1 MPQLKIAD
9 LTSLLQSSQA
19 KWIAKETPLSLL
31 ADDKKRALLN
41 PTEPKKAAIVA
52 GAAAPPAGIVPAVD
66 WRNRNGNHVTGVKN
80 QASCGS
86 CVSFCTVAVTESMAS
101 IEKSQLLDLS
111 EADQHFCSSHGAN
124 CGGWDDASA
133 FAQIKSRGVC
143 SDASFPYATAFPNN
157 DPNYYYSHNAPPNPV
172 CKINPNRNDSV
183 VKITDIHNMGADQMA
198 IKNYLANT
206 GPVSCSLAVY
216 DDFFNYSSGI
226 YHHVTGALAGYHCIE
241 VIGYNEA
248 GQYWIC
254 KNSWGTS
261 WGLSGFLQI
270 AYGQCNMDVYEKIGV
285 TGVVLPAPAHGW
297 FGYENLGGIITSR
310 PNAVSWGP
318 NRIDVVARGQDS
330 AVYHRWWD
338 GAHWNGWES
347 LGGSI
352 QGAPTICSWASGRLD
367 IFALGTNHH
376 LYHKYYQGGWSNW
389 EDLGGLLSSE
399 PACVSWGPNRI
410 DIFAR
415 GMNSSMWHYW
425 WDGHWHG
432 WEDLGGI
439 INTAPGVSSWASG
452 RLDCFARGLNNHLFH
467 KYFNGSWSGWEDLGS
482 DIYGSPAAVSWGP
495 NRIDIFFPN
504 QHYGMGH
511 KWWDGAHWSGDEDL
525 GGLLSSDVG
534 VSSWAAGRLD
544 CFVEGTDS
552 AMYHKWY
559 Q

>member
-1 MPQLKIAD
+1 MAQLKIAD
-9 LTSLLQSSQA
+9 LTGLLQSSQA

-31 ADDKKRALLN
+31 DDDKKRQLLN
-41 PTEPKKAAIVA
+41 QVEPKKATIVA
-52 GAAAPPAGIVPAVD
+52 GGVAPPAGLVPAVD
-66 WRNRNGNHVTGVKN
+66 WRNRNGNHVTAIKN

-101 IEKSQLLDLS
+101 IEKTQLLDLS

-133 FAQIKSRGVC
+133 FAQIKTRGVC
-143 SDASFPYATAFPNN
+143 SEADFPYATAFPNN
-157 DPNYYYSHNAPPNPV
+157 DPNYYYSHNAPPNPS
-172 CKINPNRNDSV
+172 CKVSPNRNASV
-183 VKITDIHNMGADQMA
+183 VKLTDVHNMGSDQTS

-206 GPVSCSLAVY
+206 GPVSCSFAVY
-216 DDFFNYSSGI
+216 DDFFSYASGV
-226 YHHVTGALAGYHCIE
+226 YHHVTGALAGYHCVE

-248 GQYWIC
+248 SQCWIC
-254 KNSWGTS
+254 KNSWDTS
-261 WGLSGFLQI
+261 WGMSGFFEI
-270 AYGQCNMDVYEKIGV
+270 AYGQCNIDAYEKIGV
-285 TGVVLPAPAHGW
+285 TGIVLPSPLHGW
-297 FGYENLGGIITSR
+297 FGFENLGGTVTSR
-310 PNAVSWGP
+310 PNAVSWGA

-352 QGAPTICSWASGRLD
+352 QGAPSICSWASGRLD

-376 LYHKYYQGGWSNW
+376 LFHKWYQGGWSNW

-399 PACVSWGPNRI
+399 PACVSWGANRI

-425 WDGHWHG
+425 WDGAWHG

-439 INTAPGVSSWASG
+439 INTAPAVSSWASG

-467 KYFNGSWSGWEDLGS
+467 KWFQNTWSAWEDLGS
-482 DIYGSPAAVSWGP
+482 DIYGSPAAVSWGT
-495 NRIDIFFPN
+495 NRIDVFFPN
-504 QHYGMGH
+504 QNYGMAH
-511 KWWDGAHWSGDEDL
+511 KWWDGAHWSADEDL
-525 GGLLSSDVG
+525 GGILSSDAG
-534 VSSWAAGRLD
+534 VASWAAGRLD

-552 AMYHKWY
+552 AMYHKWF